1 MSDCLLPSKAPQGN
15 ELREVQSVPCEING
29 FNLRFDRALMV
40 FQHELTIYG
49 LFMRQGEAKEVDLL
63 RAAKN
68 DAQRQERRTMIWD
81 IFQNLLATHAEV
93 FGGKERR
100 AEYIYDCGFLLYSLK
115 HLAESE
121 AKELFLE
128 TKILNAKSQAVL
140 GRNCERI
147 KAKITYTTSFICS
160 ANQLYTS
167 GAGDAGSEQR
177 CRALQQF
184 CDILTSQKV
193 NQREDQL
200 VYKNKRYD
208 VDSRRDVSANMAK
221 VIKDGSAKI
230 TTIIGN
236 TAQEQGAILL
246 IEPKTSPFFKP
257 GPLKEVFREVFYE
270 VKARTTDDRRFRNE
284 LKKLLQGLTVK
295 TTHLARQATFQI
307 KSLTEQTAGQTAF
320 MKEDKTEITV
330 AQYFNEKYRIAVD
343 EHYPCIIVERMFKG
357 EKERNF
363 YPCEV
368 LEIPPGQR
376 VQTQKQTPKLVEQLI
391 EKARKLPS
399 DVKEVVRRELEK
411 FELGDRNEYLNAFG
425 IRIERSL
432 CSATGKMLPPPDI
445 KYKTNRESAVDH
457 AGRRQ
462 WKVGNNGFV
471 RPAQAPSRWVVCVFA
486 NAIGCDSARAFAR
499 AFVGTAKMHGLVM
512 NEPFYDRLQDL
523 SADNIQT
530 RAAYYRSN
538 GVKFV
543 LFLHGG
549 EKRSIERDLM
559 KETETRYKFV
569 TQMVHTKT
577 VLKALSQRGS
587 QMVLDNITMKSNLKL
602 GGVNHELVSSRHH
615 PANFVE
621 NTLFPAGRMFI
632 GLDIQSPGSPL
643 MGGVNEFCSD
653 PTVIGMCYTVGT
665 SPADMRG
672 GYWYQEAKE
681 KRMTQLKG
689 AICRALDHYR
699 QKSAADPRR
708 QWSPREIVIF
718 RAGVSEGEVNK
729 IVNEEIPEILDAFK
743 EMPRDGGRP
752 YSPRLTVIL
761 AQKQC
766 GIRLMPANTRRG
778 RAIEENVQPGT
789 CVTSKIV
796 NPHWT
801 EFILVAQQALQG
813 TAKPTRYVVLHDDE
827 RNRFT
832 VEQLENMTH
841 ALCYLHGIV
850 ALPVSRPAPLYAA
863 TELVKRGRANWKSRE
878 HRKNHGDDRSM
889 SSGASDSKEIPPGY
903 FAPINETRLFNL
915 ATDIDAKYWA

>member
-1 MSDCLLPSKAPQGN
+1 MSDRLLPSKAPQGN
-15 ELREVQSVPCEING
+15 ELREVRSVPCEING
-29 FNLRFDRALMV
+29 FNLRFDRELTV

-49 LFMRQGEAKEVDLL
+49 LFMRQEEAKEVDLL

-68 DAQRQERRTMIWD
+68 DAQRQERRTMIWN
-81 IFQNLLATHAEV
+81 IFENLLVSHAEV

-115 HLAESE
+115 QLAESE

-128 TKILNAKSQAVL
+128 TKVLNAKSQAIL

-147 KAKITYTTSFICS
+147 KAKITYTTSFVCS
-160 ANQLYTS
+160 AHQLYTS

-193 NQREDQL
+193 NQRGDQL

-208 VDSRRDVSANMAK
+208 LDSRCDVSANMAK
-221 VIKDGSAKI
+221 VIKDGSEKI

-236 TAQEQGAILL
+236 TAQEQRAILL

-257 GPLKEVFREVFYE
+257 GPLKEVFCE
-270 VKARTTDDRRFRNE
+270 VKALTNDDRRFRNE

-295 TTHLARQATFQI
+295 TTHLAKQATFQI
-307 KSLTEQTAGQTAF
+307 KSLTEQPVGQIAF
-320 MKEDKTEITV
+320 MKENKTEITV
-330 AQYFNEKYRIAVD
+330 AQYFNDKHRIAVD

-368 LEIPPGQR
+368 LEVPAGQR

-399 DVKEVVRRELEK
+399 DVKEAVRRELEK
-411 FELGDRNEYLNAFG
+411 FELDDHNEYLNAFG
-425 IRIERSL
+425 VRIERSL
-432 CSATGKMLPPPDI
+432 CSATGKLLPPPDI

-462 WKVGNNGFV
+462 WKVGNNVFV
-471 RPAQAPSRWVVCVFA
+471 RPAQSPSRWVVCVFA
-486 NAIGCDSARAFAR
+486 NAVSCDSARAFAR
-499 AFVGTAKMHGLVM
+499 AFVDTARMRGLIM
-512 NEPFYDRLQDL
+512 NDPVYDRLQEL
-523 SADNIQT
+523 SAESIQA

-538 GVKFV
+538 GVQFV

-549 EKRSIERDLM
+549 DKRSAERDLM
-559 KETETRYKFV
+559 KETESLYKIV

-577 VLKALSQRGS
+577 VLKALSDRGAN
-587 QMVLDNITMKSNLKL
+587 MVLENLLMKTNLKL
-602 GGVNHELVSSRHH
+602 GGVNHEVVNARAF
-615 PANFVE
+615 PAGYVE
-621 NTLFPAGRMFI
+621 TRLFPAGRMFI
-632 GLDIQSPGSPL
+632 GLDTQSPGSPL

-681 KRMTQLKG
+681 KKMTQLKG
-689 AICRALDHYR
+689 AICRALHHYR
-699 QKSAADPRR
+699 QKSDADPRR

-752 YSPRLTVIL
+752 YNPRLTVIL

-766 GIRLMPANTRRG
+766 GIRLMPENTRRG

-789 CVTSKIV
+789 CVDSGIV
-796 NPHWT
+796 NPLWT

-813 TAKPTRYVVLHDDE
+813 TAKPTRYVVVHDDE
-827 RNRFT
+827 RNHFT

-841 ALCYLHGIV
+841 QLCYLHGIV
-850 ALPVSRPAPLYAA
+850 KLPVSRPAPLYAA
-863 TELVKRGRANWKSRE
+863 SELVKRGRANWKARE
-878 HRKNHGDDRSM
+878 HRKSHGDDGSTSSRGSASM
-889 SSGASDSKEIPPGY
+889 ELPPGY
-903 FAPINETRLFNL
+903 FAPFNESRLFSL